1 MEIKLKPFVPNGEIN
16 PPSSKS
22 YCHRYLIC
30 AFIANKPF
38 TIYNFNFCDD
48 TIATLNGLKELGGLF
63 EFENNTVKFIKR
75 TALDKKIIIDTKA
88 SASTLRM
95 LLPIAC
101 CLYDDVTFVGE
112 ESLFL
117 RPLDVYED
125 ILKTNKIPYDKTEK
139 SIHIKKKLRATKFSF
154 KGDVSSQ
161 FVTGLMFYSLLSD
174 KDVLLDLTTPLVSS
188 GYVTMTIDV
197 LNEFG
202 ESIKHSKE
210 SEYEVKGNNAL
221 LEEKFIETDY
231 SSVSYFAILGAL
243 KGGVKINYLNLNSFQ
258 PDLRIFSLLKNMGA
272 KFEVIGDS
280 VTFQKADLCC
290 FNVDI
295 SNSIDLGPTLFVL
308 ASLVKGQSII
318 TGVNRLIIKE
328 TNRLKAMID
337 ELSFAGVDISLS
349 NDTIIINGKQS
360 YEGKV
365 IFNTY
370 GDHRIAM
377 ALSIFSI
384 VSGVEATIEN
394 IECVTKSYPNFFK
407 DLEGL
412 NK

>member
-1 MEIKLKPFVPNGEIN
+1 MEIKLNSFIPNGEIN

-30 AFIANKPF
+30 SFIANKPF

-48 TIATLNGLKELGGLF
+48 TIATLNGLKELGGVF
-63 EFENNTVKFIKR
+63 ELEDNTVKFLKR
-75 TALDKKIIIDTKA
+75 EVLDKKIVIDTKA

-101 CLYDDVTFVGE
+101 YLYDDVTFIGE

-117 RPLDVYED
+117 RPLDVYEE
-125 ILKTNKIPYDKTEK
+125 ILKTSKIPYDKTEN
-139 SIHIKKKLRATKFSF
+139 SIHIKKKLKATKFSIR
-154 KGDVSSQ
+154 GDVSSQ

-174 KDVLLDLTTPLVSS
+174 KDVLLNLTTPLVSS
-188 GYVTMTIDV
+188 GYVTMSIDV
-197 LNEFG
+197 LNEF
-202 ESIKHSKE
+202 SKSNE
-210 SEYEVKGNNAL
+210 NPIS
-221 LEEKFIETDY
+221 EKFIETDY
-231 SSVSYFAILGAL
+231 SSISYFAILGAL
-243 KGGVKINYLNLNSFQ
+243 KGGVKINYLNLNSAQ

-272 KFEVIGDS
+272 KYEVEGES
-280 VTFQKADLCC
+280 VTFVKSELCP

-308 ASLVKGQSII
+308 ASLVNGKSII
-318 TGVNRLIIKE
+318 RGVNRLVIKE

-337 ELSFAGVDISLS
+337 ELGFAGVDITY
-349 NDTIIINGKQS
+349 NDDTVVINGKGS
-360 YEGKV
+360 YEGNV
-365 IFNTY
+365 VFNTY

-377 ALSIFSI
+377 ALSIFTI
-384 VSGVEATIEN
+384 ASGIEGTIEN
-394 IECVTKSYPNFFK
+394 VECVGKSYPNFFK

>member
-1 MEIKLKPFVPNGEIN
+1 MDIRLKPFIPNGEIN

-30 AFIANKPF
+30 SFIKNKPF

-48 TIATLNGLKELGGLF
+48 TNATLNGLKELGGQF
-63 EFENNTVKFIKR
+63 EFGENTVKFIKR
-75 TALDKKIIIDTKA
+75 EQLNKKIVIDTKA

-101 CLYDDVTFVGE
+101 YLYDDVTFIGE

-125 ILKTNKIPYDKTEK
+125 ILKTNKIPYDKTEN
-139 SIHIKKKLRATKFSF
+139 SIHIKKKLRATSFSF
-154 KGDVSSQ
+154 RGDVSSQ

-174 KDVLLDLTTPLVSS
+174 KDVLLNLTTPLVSS

-202 ESIKHSKE
+202 DKAPS
-210 SEYEVKGNNAL
+210 L
-221 LEEKFIETDY
+221 LEKFIETDY
-231 SSVSYFAILGAL
+231 SSISYFAVLGAL
-243 KGGVKINYLNLNSFQ
+243 KGGVKINYVNFNSAQ
-258 PDLRIFSLLKNMGA
+258 PDLRIFSLLKNMGS
-272 KFEVIGDS
+272 KYEIEGES
-280 VTFQKADLCC
+280 VTFIKSPLGP

-295 SNSIDLGPTLFVL
+295 SNAIDLGPTLFVL
-308 ASLVKGQSII
+308 AALVNGKSII
-318 TGVNRLIIKE
+318 RGVNRLIIKE
-328 TNRLKAMID
+328 SNRLKSMID
-337 ELSFAGVDISLS
+337 ELSFAGVDISYD
-349 NDTIIINGKQS
+349 NDTVIINGKES
-360 YEGKV
+360 YTGNI

-370 GDHRIAM
+370 SDHRIAM

-384 VSGVEATIEN
+384 ASGIEGTIEN

>member
-1 MEIKLKPFVPNGEIN
+1 MQIKLNSFVPNGEIN

-30 AFIANKPF
+30 SFIANKPF

-48 TIATLNGLKELGGLF
+48 TNATLNGLKELGGVF
-63 EFENNTVKFIKR
+63 ELEENTVRFIKR
-75 TALDKKIIIDTKA
+75 EQLNKKIVIDTKA

-101 CLYDDVTFVGE
+101 YLYDDVTFIGE

-117 RPLDVYED
+117 RPLDVYEE
-125 ILKTNKIPYDKTEK
+125 ILKTNKIPHDKTEN
-139 SIHIKKKLRATKFSF
+139 SIHIKKKLNADEFSIR
-154 KGDVSSQ
+154 GDVSSQ

-174 KDVLLDLTTPLVSS
+174 KDVLLNLTTPLVSS

-202 ESIKHSKE
+202 ESIKQGKNAD
-210 SEYEVKGNNAL
+210 YEVKNQDSILN
-221 LEEKFIETDY
+221 EKFIETDY
-231 SSVSYFAILGAL
+231 SSISYFAVLGAL
-243 KGGVKINYLNLNSFQ
+243 KGGIKINYLNLNSSQ

-272 KFEVIGDS
+272 KYDVEGDC
-280 VTFQKADLCC
+280 VTFVKSDLCP

-308 ASLVKGQSII
+308 ASLVNGTSII
-318 TGVNRLIIKE
+318 RGVSRLIIKE

-337 ELSFAGVDISLS
+337 ELSFAGVDISFS
-349 NDTIIINGKQS
+349 DDTVTIKGKES
-360 YEGKV
+360 YEGNV
-365 IFNTY
+365 VFNTY

-377 ALSIFSI
+377 ALSIFTI
-384 VSGVEATIEN
+384 ASGIKGTIEN
-394 IECVTKSYPNFFK
+394 VECVAKSYPNFFK

-412 NK
+412 NR

>member
-1 MEIKLKPFVPNGEIN
+1 MEIKLNSFIPNGEIN

-30 AFIANKPF
+30 SFIANKPF
-38 TIYNFNFCDD
+38 TINNFNFCDD
-48 TIATLNGLKELGGLF
+48 TNATLDGLRELGGVF
-63 EFENNTVKFIKR
+63 ELSENTVKFLKR
-75 TALDKKIIIDTKA
+75 DILDKKIVINTKA

-101 CLYDDVTFVGE
+101 YLYDDVTFIGE

-117 RPLDVYED
+117 RPLDVYEE
-125 ILKTNKIPYDKTEK
+125 ILKINRIPYDKSEK
-139 SIHIKKKLRATKFSF
+139 SIHIKKKLRATKFSIR
-154 KGDVSSQ
+154 GDVSSQ

-202 ESIKHSKE
+202 K
-210 SEYEVKGNNAL
+210 NNNIDIN
-221 LEEKFIETDY
+221 EKVIETDY
-231 SSVSYFAILGAL
+231 SSISYFAILGAL
-243 KGGVKINYLNLNSFQ
+243 KGGVKVNYLNFNSSQ

-272 KFEVIGDS
+272 KFHIKGES
-280 VTFQKADLCC
+280 VSFEKAELRPFD
-290 FNVDI
+290 VDI

-308 ASLVKGQSII
+308 ASLVNGASII
-318 TGVNRLIIKE
+318 RGVNRLIIKE

-337 ELSFAGVDISLS
+337 ELAFAGVDITY
-349 NDTIIINGKQS
+349 NDDVVAINGKDS
-360 YEGKV
+360 YEGNIV
-365 IFNTY
+365 FNTY

-384 VSGVEATIEN
+384 VSGIEGTIEN
-394 IECVTKSYPNFFK
+394 VECVAKSYPNFFK

-412 NK
+412 HKWK

>member
-1 MEIKLKPFVPNGEIN
+1 MDIQLKPFIPSGEIN

-30 AFIANKPF
+30 SFIKNKPF

-48 TIATLNGLKELGGLF
+48 TNATLNGLIELGGQF
-63 EFENNTVKFIKR
+63 EFGENTVKFIKR
-75 TALDKKIIIDTKA
+75 EQLNKKIVIDTKA

-101 CLYDDVTFVGE
+101 YLYDDVTFIGE

-125 ILKTNKIPYDKTEK
+125 ILKTNKIPYDKTEN
-139 SIHIKKKLRATKFSF
+139 SIHIKKKLRATSFSF
-154 KGDVSSQ
+154 RGDVSSQ

-174 KDVLLDLTTPLVSS
+174 KDVLLNLTTPLVSS

-202 ESIKHSKE
+202 DKVPSLI
-210 SEYEVKGNNAL
+210 
-221 LEEKFIETDY
+221 EKFIETDY
-231 SSVSYFAILGAL
+231 SSISYFAVLGAL
-243 KGGVKINYLNLNSFQ
+243 KGGVKINYVNFNSAQ
-258 PDLRIFSLLKNMGA
+258 PDLRIFSLLKNMGS
-272 KFEVIGDS
+272 KYEIEGES
-280 VTFQKADLCC
+280 VTFTKSPLGP

-295 SNSIDLGPTLFVL
+295 SNAIDLGPTLFVL
-308 ASLVKGQSII
+308 AALVNGKSII
-318 TGVNRLIIKE
+318 RGVNRLIIKE
-328 TNRLKAMID
+328 SNRLKSMID
-337 ELSFAGVDISLS
+337 ELSFAGVDISYDD
-349 NDTIIINGKQS
+349 DTVIINGKES
-360 YEGKV
+360 YTGNI

-370 GDHRIAM
+370 SDHRIAM

-384 VSGVEATIEN
+384 ASGIEGTIEN